1 MEATTSTSGGAPST
15 GRSWP
20 SGWNGGTGGGSPGRR
35 GAVHGP
41 VPVAT
46 AALPGVPAGFTGRE
60 DDLARLLPVLKP
72 TAGSGLPVVICAVSG
87 LGGVGKTSLALHAG
101 HQAVRD
107 GWFPGGTL
115 FVDLRGYDEDPV
127 TADQALVALLDG
139 FGIRGTDLPQTPT
152 AQYALYRTLLAAHT
166 EPMLLVL
173 DNASDPAQ
181 LTPLIPGTDRHRVLI
196 TSRDR
201 LTDLPARQIDLDTL
215 KPADAAELIAK
226 SLLLSDERD
235 DRAAHEP
242 DAVDELAAACGFHPL
257 ALQVAAGA
265 LRKRRYR
272 TIASFVDDL
281 RGSDDRSGALG
292 LRPIFEKSYEQLP
305 PEQRRLLRL
314 LSLAPVAEAS
324 TDVAVALADLPTNPT
339 VELLEELSCCHLV
352 TPVPAG
358 GEVRWRLH
366 DLVRAFG
373 VGVVEGDAGLRE
385 EGDAARE
392 RVLGFYLRW
401 AGAADDRL
409 RWLPDRTE
417 PERFADR
424 AKALEWLDGER
435 GGLVAAVQWARE
447 ERYAET
453 AVRLSQR
460 LAVYLDWRRYFDDLI
475 TVCRAAREAAHR
487 AGNQVGEAIAWD
499 SLGNALSET
508 GRAGE
513 AVDAHTHARDLFQTL
528 GYRRREA
535 IAWNSLGIAL
545 RQTGRTGEAI
555 DAHTH
560 ARDLHQA
567 AGDRHR
573 EAIARNSLGN
583 ALRQTG
589 RTGEAIDAHT
599 HARDLFQATGD
610 RHREAGAWNNLGNA
624 LRQTGRG
631 EEAVGAHT
639 KALEV
644 YRDFED
650 WYRTGQT
657 LSNLALAHQ
666 AAARPAE
673 ARTCCLQAADAF
685 IRANAPVEAAEAQSR
700 ADALT

>member
-1 MEATTSTSGGAPST
+1 M
-15 GRSWP
+15 
-20 SGWNGGTGGGSPGRR
+20 
-35 GAVHGP
+35 
-41 VPVAT
+41 AT
-46 AALPGVPAGFTGRE
+46 AALPAVPAGFTGRD
-60 DDLARLLPVLKP
+60 DDLARLLPVLRP

-87 LGGVGKTSLALHAG
+87 LGGVGKTSLALSAG

-139 FGIRGTDLPQTPT
+139 FGIRGPDLPQTPT
-152 AQYALYRTLLAAHT
+152 AQYALYRTLLATHAD
-166 EPMLLVL
+166 PMLLVL

-215 KPADAAELIAK
+215 KPDDATDLIAK

-235 DRAAHEP
+235 DRPALEP
-242 DAVDELAAACGFHPL
+242 GPVAELAAACGFHPL

-272 TIASFVDDL
+272 SIASFVDEL

-305 PEQRRLLRL
+305 PKQRRLLRL
-314 LSLAPVAEAS
+314 LSLAPVAEVS
-324 TDVAVALADLPTNPT
+324 TEVAVALADLPTGVV

-373 VGVVEGDAGLRE
+373 VGVVERDAGLRE
-385 EGDAARE
+385 EGEAARE
-392 RVLGFYLRW
+392 RVLGFCLRW
-401 AGAADDRL
+401 ARAADGRL
-409 RWLPDRTE
+409 RWLPGMAE

-424 AKALEWLDGER
+424 GEALAWLDSER
-435 GGLVAAVQWARE
+435 GGLVATVQWARE
-447 ERYAET
+447 ERYADA
-453 AVRLSQR
+453 AVRLCEC

-475 TVCRAAREAAHR
+475 TVCRTAREAAHR
-487 AGNQVGEAIAWD
+487 AENRVGEAIAWD

-513 AVDAHTHARDLFQTL
+513 AVDAHTNARDLFQTL
-528 GYRRREA
+528 GNGHREA

-545 RQTGRTGEAI
+545 RQTGRREEAI

-567 AGDRHR
+567 VGDRQG
-573 EAIARNSLGN
+573 EAIAWNSLGI
-583 ALRQTG
+583 ALLDAG
-589 RTGEAIDAHT
+589 RAGEAIDAHT
-599 HARDLFQATGD
+599 HARDVYQAMGD
-610 RHREAGAWNNLGNA
+610 RHREASAWNSLGIA

-631 EEAVGAHT
+631 EEAVEAYR

-644 YRDFED
+644 YREFED
-650 WYRTGQT
+650 WYRAGHT
-657 LSNLALAHQ
+657 LSNMAVAHQ
-666 AAARPAE
+666 HAARPAE
-673 ARTCCLQAADAF
+673 ARTYYLQSADAYT
-685 IRANAPVEAAEAQSR
+685 RANAPAEAAKAQSR